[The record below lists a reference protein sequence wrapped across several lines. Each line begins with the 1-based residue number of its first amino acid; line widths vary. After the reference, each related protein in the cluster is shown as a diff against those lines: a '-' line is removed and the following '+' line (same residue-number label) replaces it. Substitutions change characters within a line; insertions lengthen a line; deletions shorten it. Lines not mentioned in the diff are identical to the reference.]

1 MDKNPEVSI
10 IVPAYNESE
19 GILEFIS
26 HLGSELEKCCE
37 LFEICVVDDGSTDST
52 WDKLIII
59 SKNQPNLRA
68 VRFTRNFG
76 KEAAI
81 LAGLRESR
89 GSAVIIID
97 ADGQHPVHLIPE
109 MLFLWRTNNSK
120 IIAARKTNKPRHF
133 FLTRANANIFN
144 KFMFAL
150 TGLNLKGSSDFK
162 LLDRNVVNT
171 ILSFPEKVRFFRG
184 MTVWTGFSTTHLDF
198 EVSPRIAGKSKWNQ
212 KQLIHLATNAITAYS
227 AKPLILVFRLG
238 VFGMLIAALLI
249 AQAIYSWFTKASISG
264 WTSLTLVIVFFGSA
278 NLLGLGI
285 LGIYLSQVFNEI
297 KQRPGFL
304 ISERL
309 GSNEV
314 QLGT

>member
-1 MDKNPEVSI
+1 MDPREAATIHKSLI
-10 IVPAYNESE
+10 I
-19 GILEFIS
+19 F
-26 HLGSELEKCCE
+26 
-37 LFEICVVDDGSTDST
+37 
-52 WDKLIII
+52 DKLKPI
-59 SKNQPNLRA
+59 QQ
-68 VRFTRNFG
+68 
-76 KEAAI
+76 
-81 LAGLRESR
+81 
-89 GSAVIIID
+89 D
-97 ADGQHPVHLIPE
+97 AYHVLMD
-109 MLFLWRTNNSK
+109 
-120 IIAARKTNKPRHF
+120 
-133 FLTRANANIFN
+133 
-144 KFMFAL
+144 
-150 TGLNLKGSSDFK
+150 
-162 LLDRNVVNT
+162 
-171 ILSFPEKVRFFRG
+171 
-184 MTVWTGFSTTHLDF
+184 
-198 EVSPRIAGKSKWNQ
+198 
-212 KQLIHLATNAITAYS
+212 LIHLATNAITAYS